1 MKFPE
6 LNGGKPFY
14 ARYDRRHDISI
25 VGSYKV
31 SKKINV
37 ALTWVYGTGNAVTL
51 AQGYIP
57 GNNHQMSA
65 YPITWS
71 PQMQSYN
78 NFIDFGSRNDFRMES
93 YHRLDLGIQFH
104 KQKKNGMQTWEVS
117 LFNAYNQAN
126 PFFYY
131 SVWESNNRGETYS
144 TLKKVTLFPVLPS
157 VSWSFKFK

>member
-1 MKFPE
+1 
-6 LNGGKPFY
+6 
-14 ARYDRRHDISI
+14 
-25 VGSYKV
+25 
-31 SKKINV
+31 
-37 ALTWVYGTGNAVTL
+37 
-51 AQGYIP
+51 
-57 GNNHQMSA
+57 
-65 YPITWS
+65 
-71 PQMQSYN
+71 MQSYN

-117 LFNAYNQAN
+117 LYNAYNQAN